1 MATTGLAERKEI
13 SGVEQRTR
21 YGNGPAQSIDGVR
34 RTPMFRKTQHI
45 HLVGIGGAGMSG
57 IAEVLLTLGYKVTGS
72 DLQVS
77 DTTRRLEELGGRI
90 FLGHHESNVNEAQV
104 VVISS
109 AVSLQNPEVLAAR
122 AKQVPVIPRAEMLA
136 ELMRLKFGV
145 AIAGAHGKTTT
156 TSMVANVLAQG
167 GLDPTMVIGGKV
179 NALGSHA
186 RLGRGE
192 LLVAEADESDGS
204 FLRLSPTIV
213 AVTNLDREHLDHYG
227 SMERLNESFLEFI
240 NKVPFYGLAVLCAD
254 DDRLRA
260 LLPKIV
266 KRYHTYG
273 LHEREGL
280 VPDFKGT
287 DIAVKQWGSE
297 FRAFFRGRNL
307 GPFRLAVPGIHNV
320 SNALAAIAI
329 GVELDV
335 PVDLIRKALAAFTGV
350 ERRFHLRGEANGVM
364 VVDDYG
370 HHPTEIRATLAA
382 ARQGWAERRVVVLF
396 QPHRYTRTKDLMDDF
411 PRAFQD
417 ADLLFVT
424 EIYPASEQP
433 IPGVSGAR
441 LVEAIRAAGHPS
453 VTFVER
459 KDQALDQ
466 VLSHVKPGD
475 LVLTLGAGD
484 IWKAGLELLARL
496 APGS

>member
-1 MATTGLAERKEI
+1 MTSTGLL
-13 SGVEQRTR
+13 EQQESNATDVRDHR
-21 YGNGPAQSIDGVR
+21 LRGSARSQGVR
-34 RTPMFRKTQHI
+34 HMAMFRKTQQI

-57 IAEVLLTLGYKVTGS
+57 IAEVLLTMGYKVTGS
-72 DLQVS
+72 DLQTS
-77 DTTRRLEELGGRI
+77 ETTRRLEELGGKI
-90 FLGHHESNVNEAQV
+90 FIGHQESNVGEAQV

-109 AVSLQNPEVLAAR
+109 AVAAGNPEVVAAKAR
-122 AKQVPVIPRAEMLA
+122 QIPVIPRAEMLA

-227 SMERLNESFLEFI
+227 SMERINECFIEFI
-240 NKVPFYGLAVLCAD
+240 NKIPFYGLAVLCAD
-254 DDRLRA
+254 DERLRA
-260 LLPKIV
+260 LFPHIV

-273 LHEREGL
+273 LHEREGIST
-280 VPDFKGT
+280 DFT
-287 DIAVKQWGSE
+287 ATEISLKQWGGE
-297 FRAFFRGRNL
+297 FRAHFRGKNL

-329 GVELDV
+329 GVELEI
-335 PVDLIRKALAAFTGV
+335 PVDLIRKGLAAFTGV
-350 ERRFHLRGEANGVM
+350 ERRFHLCGETGGIM

-370 HHPTEIRATLAA
+370 HHPTEVRATLAA
-382 ARQGWAERRVVVLF
+382 AKQGWDRRLVVLF
-396 QPHRYTRTKDLMDDF
+396 QPHRYTRTRDCVEDF
-411 PRAFQD
+411 AHAFDRADQ
-417 ADLLFVT
+417 LFIT
-424 EIYPASEQP
+424 EIYAAGEQP
-433 IPGVSGAR
+433 ISGVSGER
-441 LVEAIRAAGHPS
+441 LAETIRAAGHPS
-453 VTFVER
+453 VTFIER
-459 KDQALDQ
+459 KESMPDQ
-466 VLSHVKPGD
+466 VLPHLKQGD

-484 IWKAGLELLARL
+484 IWKAGTGILARL
-496 APGS
+496 EPTA

>member
-1 MATTGLAERKEI
+1 
-13 SGVEQRTR
+13 
-21 YGNGPAQSIDGVR
+21 
-34 RTPMFRKTQHI
+34 MFRKTQHI
-45 HLVGIGGAGMSG
+45 HLVGIGGSGMSG
-57 IAEVLLTLGYKVTGS
+57 IAEVLLTMGYKVSGS
-72 DLQVS
+72 DLQAS
-77 DTTRRLEELGGRI
+77 ETTRRLEELGGRI
-90 FLGHHESNVNEAQV
+90 AIGHQESNIGEAQV

-109 AVSLQNPEVLAAR
+109 AVAATNPEVLAAK

-156 TSMVANVLAQG
+156 TSMVANVLASG

-227 SMERLNESFLEFI
+227 SMEKIYDSFLEFI
-240 NKVPFYGLAVLCAD
+240 NKIPFYGLAVLCSD
-254 DDRLRA
+254 DERLHSLFPR
-260 LLPKIV
+260 IV

-273 LHEREGL
+273 LNERPGV
-280 VPDFKGT
+280 VPDFKAT
-287 DIAVKQWGSE
+287 DIVLKQWGAE
-297 FRAFFRGRNL
+297 FRAHFRGKNL

-335 PVDLIRKALAAFTGV
+335 PIDLIRKGLAAFTGV
-350 ERRFHLRGEANGVM
+350 ERRFHLRGEANGIM

-370 HHPTEIRATLAA
+370 HHPTEVKATLAA
-382 ARQGWAERRVVVLF
+382 AKQGWDRRLVVLF
-396 QPHRYTRTKDLMDDF
+396 QPHRYSRTRDLITEF
-411 PRAFQD
+411 THAFDQ
-417 ADLLFVT
+417 ADLLFMT
-424 EIYPASEQP
+424 DIYAAGEAP
-433 IPGVSGAR
+433 ITGVSGAV
-441 LVEAIRAAGHPS
+441 LADSIKAAGHPG
-453 VTFVER
+453 VTFVE
-459 KDQALDQ
+459 KKETLPDQ
-466 VLSHVKPGD
+466 VLPHLQPGD
-475 LVLTLGAGD
+475 LVVTLGAGD
-484 IWKAGLELLARL
+484 IWKAGTGLLARL
-496 APGS
+496 APNT